1 MIKNP
6 FEHCLLCCQCYF
18 SIIKILIKTFSNLI
32 VCFVIFFY
40 IVFINFYFNY
50 SFIYFNKTSY
60 KKKER
65 EICYCNFALI
75 FSIRFYL
82 NLNFSNFKF
91 LF

>member
-18 SIIKILIKTFSNLI
+18 SIIKILIKKFSNLI

-50 SFIYFNKTSY
+50 SFIYFNKTSFQ
-60 KKKER
+60 KKKR
-65 EICYCNFALI
+65 EKYVNTLI

-82 NLNFSNFKF
+82 NLNFSNF
-91 LF
+91 